1 MTGLAA
7 PFHALVSYHYF
18 KVESFARLI
27 PLGHEL
33 GVRWIGDS
41 GAFSAMTQGVTI
53 DRDAY
58 ADWLHR
64 FRDRLMWAASLDV
77 IGDPAASLRHYRALT
92 RDGFTVV
99 PTIHFGTDPRELDR
113 YAELGAT
120 FVGLGGVA
128 ARKDRPAVLRW
139 LLSCFKYAAANHP
152 GMRFHGWGVTHPQY
166 IAHLPF
172 WSVDSSGFGA
182 GYRYG
187 TAKLFD
193 PRTGKTT
200 GMNMNGHHPGARG
213 ELLRREYGLNPADVA
228 TSHAG
233 NRDLMSVMSARTA
246 QLMDQHYTRR
256 HHVAPPA
263 GWEDYGEGT
272 HVHFADSATATYM
285 HIFKALE
292 VSP

>member
-1 MTGLAA
+1 VRQLEK
-7 PFHALVSYHYF
+7 PWHALVSYHYF
-18 KVESFARLI
+18 NTPTNARVI
-27 PLGHEL
+27 PAGFER

-53 DRDAY
+53 DRDSY

-64 FRDRLMWAASLDV
+64 YRGDLMWAASLDV

-99 PTIHFGTDPRELDR
+99 PTIHFGTPAAELDR

-139 LLSCFKYAAANHP
+139 LLSCFRYAEKHHP

-187 TAKLFD
+187 VGKLFD
-193 PRTGKTT
+193 PHTGRTSTVK
-200 GMNMNGHHPGARG
+200 MNGSHPGKVG
-213 ELLRREYGLNPADVA
+213 ELLRREYGLAPSTVA

-233 NRDLMSVMSARTA
+233 NRDLMSVMSALTA
-246 QLMDQHYTRR
+246 QLMDRHYTRR
-256 HHVAPPA
+256 HNVSPPA
-263 GWEDYGEGT
+263 GWEQYGPGT
-272 HVHFADSATATYM
+272 HVHFADSAIATYT